1 VSLAK
6 SGSDELVEGALVRP
20 TIAKD
25 APVKTSTTPDN
36 DTRQVSLF
44 DIPTSDTS
52 TDVEDIIRSAVKSWP
67 GPPTPPYQ
75 YQDQAVLPFGI
86 VMSPSTDP
94 FSYTPSLS
102 SSSSTDETNPNA
114 ILLDH
119 HWTIAQRLV
128 RTCCHTGYRLLV
140 DQPNHDRIPEIFGS
154 ALSTAERNRLISG
167 FYAVTQDKT
176 GAVTDVKA
184 NVLSLLRASIEN
196 FSEGQLQLS
205 SRVLQIALESAS
217 GSWMDANGVQKYLR
231 EKRYIVDDF
240 SGSSG
245 RLGYSV
251 SPSLDLPAF
260 IKGEFADTNCSF
272 GVC

>member
-6 SGSDELVEGALVRP
+6 SGSDELVEGALVGP
-20 TIAKD
+20 IKAD
-25 APVKTSTTPDN
+25 DPVKTAITPDS
-36 DTRQVSLF
+36 DTRQVSIL
-44 DIPTSDTS
+44 DMPTSDTS
-52 TDVEDIIRSAVKSWP
+52 TDVEDIIRSATKGWP
-67 GPPTPPYQ
+67 GPPTPPS
-75 YQDQAVLPFGI
+75 QDQAVLPFGI
-86 VMSPSTDP
+86 VMSPPSDL

-102 SSSSTDETNPNA
+102 SSSSTHETNPSSI
-114 ILLDH
+114 ILDG

-128 RTCCHTGYRLLV
+128 RTCSHVGYRLLIE
-140 DQPNHDRIPEIFGS
+140 QPNHDRIPEIFGS
-154 ALSTAERNRLISG
+154 ALSTAERNRIISG

-184 NVLSLLRASIEN
+184 NVLSFLRASIDN
-196 FSEGQLQLS
+196 FSDDQLQLS
-205 SRVLQIALESAS
+205 SRVWQIALESAS
-217 GSWMDANGVQKYLR
+217 DAWMDANGVQRYLR

-251 SPSLDLPAF
+251 SPSLDELTF

-272 GVC
+272 DVC

>member
-1 VSLAK
+1 
-6 SGSDELVEGALVRP
+6 
-20 TIAKD
+20 
-25 APVKTSTTPDN
+25 
-36 DTRQVSLF
+36 
-44 DIPTSDTS
+44 
-52 TDVEDIIRSAVKSWP
+52 
-67 GPPTPPYQ
+67 
-75 YQDQAVLPFGI
+75 
-86 VMSPSTDP
+86 M
-94 FSYTPSLS
+94 
-102 SSSSTDETNPNA
+102 
-114 ILLDH
+114 
-119 HWTIAQRLV
+119 
-128 RTCCHTGYRLLV
+128 GYRLLV

-154 ALSTAERNRLISG
+154 ALSTVERNRLISG

-196 FSEGQLQLS
+196 VSEGQLQLS

-251 SPSLDLPAF
+251 SPSLDLSAF
-260 IKGEFADTNCSF
+260 IKGEFADTNCFF
-272 GVC
+272 GIC